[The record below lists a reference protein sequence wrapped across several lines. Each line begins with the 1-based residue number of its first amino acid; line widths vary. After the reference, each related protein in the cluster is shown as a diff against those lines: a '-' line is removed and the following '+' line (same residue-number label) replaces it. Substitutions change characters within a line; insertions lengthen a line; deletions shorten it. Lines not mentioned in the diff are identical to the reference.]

1 MTVLVALATKD
12 ALVLGCD
19 SLGTI
24 PKVLVDPLDLI
35 SEFFDPENEWNL
47 KVGNDG
53 KTILQDF
60 HDIYKKARSV
70 PFDHMTHVTKIFSLA
85 PLEIGVMQTGI
96 VSIGDRTIKSLI
108 NEFKSNEPAFNN
120 KKKPTNYT
128 VKSIGKKLL
137 NFINKFFKEAYPN
150 DKKPHLEFMIG
161 GYDKQKQVPS
171 IYRIYFHENRLDEV
185 FIESFGIAFAGQMQE
200 IQRIVFGIDGTNSLI
215 LTERAKILFDKYR
228 ELSQKYLE
236 KKGITEEL
244 PRWDVY
250 KNELSLLKD
259 LELNRFDAEWGDF
272 SEQNAIE
279 CVNFFVEIMIKS
291 QQFSRGL
298 PTVGGAVHI
307 GLITKKNGFQFISKE
322 EYEHEGFTTPAGG
335 QK

>member
-24 PKVLVDPLDLI
+24 PKFLVDPFELAND
-35 SEFFDPENEWNL
+35 FFEAENEWKL
-47 KVGNDG
+47 KIGTDG
-53 KTILQDF
+53 KTILQNF
-60 HDIYKKARSV
+60 NDIYNKARLV
-70 PFDHMTHVTKIFSLA
+70 PFDHMTHVTKMFSLVA
-85 PLEIGVMQTGI
+85 PLEMGVMQTGI
-96 VSIGDRTIKSLI
+96 ASLGDRTIKSLI
-108 NEFKSNEPAFNN
+108 NEFKSKKPAFIN

-128 VKSIGKKLL
+128 VKSIGEKLL
-137 NFINKFFKEAYPN
+137 KFINKFFKEAYP
-150 DKKPHLEFMIG
+150 DERKPHLEFMVG

-171 IYRIYFHENRLDEV
+171 IYRIYLRENRLDEV
-185 FIESFGIAFAGQMQE
+185 FVGSFGIAFAGQMQE
-200 IQRIVFGIDGTNSLI
+200 IQRIVFGIDDTNRFKLI
-215 LTERAKILFDKYR
+215 ERVGALLDRYC
-228 ELSQKYLE
+228 ELIQSYLE
-236 KKGITEEL
+236 KKGVREEL
-244 PRWDVY
+244 PHWKVY
-250 KNELSLLKD
+250 KDDLSLLK
-259 LELNRFDAEWGDF
+259 NWSFNQFDAEWGDF

-307 GLITKKNGFQFISKE
+307 GLITKETGFQFISRE

-335 QK
+335 